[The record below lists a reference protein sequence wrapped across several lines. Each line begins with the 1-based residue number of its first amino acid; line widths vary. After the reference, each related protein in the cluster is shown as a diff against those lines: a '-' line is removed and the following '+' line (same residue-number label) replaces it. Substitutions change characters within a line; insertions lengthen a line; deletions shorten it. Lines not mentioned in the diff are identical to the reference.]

1 MVSLIRAADYGLR
14 RHAPAASWERMK
26 SRRLLLIA
34 AAVGGAAVLAVV
46 LILVASSGSS
56 KSSTTTDSTDTSAS
70 SSPQALFAGIP
81 QSGDTVGKPSAP
93 ATMLVFEDPQ
103 CPYCQEWTLNDL
115 PTVVDQFVRPGQLK
129 LRYRGI
135 EIIGPNSVKGLRAVF
150 AAGEQNKLWEFSSA
164 LYEMQGTEN
173 SGWITN
179 DVILRAAKSA
189 GADGPAILAA
199 SPTKAVTA
207 QLARA
212 ESDAQTYQVQGTPT
226 FVIEKP
232 PALPQQ
238 LNVTS
243 LDPGTF
249 ASELQAALQ

>member
-1 MVSLIRAADYGLR
+1 
-14 RHAPAASWERMK
+14 MK
-26 SRRLLLIA
+26 SRRVLLIA
-34 AAVGGAAVLAVV
+34 AVVGGAAVLAVV

-56 KSSTTTDSTDTSAS
+56 KSPTTSVSTDASAS
-70 SSPQALFAGIP
+70 TSPKTLFAGIP
-81 QSGDTVGKPSAP
+81 QSGDTVGQPSAP

-103 CPYCQEWTLNDL
+103 CPYCQVWSLNDL
-115 PTVVDQFVRPGQLK
+115 PTVVDQFVRTGQLK
-129 LRYRGI
+129 LTYRGI
-135 EIIGPNSVKGLRAVF
+135 PIIGPNSVKGLRAVF
-150 AAGEQNKLWEFSSA
+150 AAGEQNKLWQFSSA
-164 LYEMQGTEN
+164 LYEMQGAEN
-173 SGWITN
+173 SGWITD
-179 DVILRAAKSA
+179 DVILSAARAA

-207 QLARA
+207 QLANA
-212 ESDAQTYQVQGTPT
+212 ESEAQTYQIRGTPT

-232 PALPQQ
+232 PALAQQ

>member
-1 MVSLIRAADYGLR
+1 M
-14 RHAPAASWERMK
+14 
-26 SRRLLLIA
+26 LLIA
-34 AAVGGAAVLAVV
+34 AAVGGAAVLAVA

-56 KSSTTTDSTDTSAS
+56 KSTTTTVSTDASGSAT
-70 SSPQALFAGIP
+70 PKTLFAGIP

-103 CPYCQEWTLNDL
+103 CPYCQEWSLNDL
-115 PTVVDQFVRPGQLK
+115 PTVVDQFVRTGQLK
-129 LRYRGI
+129 LTYRGI
-135 EIIGPNSVKGLRAVF
+135 AIIGPNSIKGLRAVF
-150 AAGEQNKLWEFSSA
+150 AAGEQNKLWNFSSA
-164 LYEMQGTEN
+164 LYELQGAEN

-179 DVILRAAKSA
+179 DVILSAAKAA

-199 SPTKAVTA
+199 SPTKAVSA
-207 QLARA
+207 QLAQA
-212 ESDAQTYQVQGTPT
+212 ESEAQTYQVRGTPT

-243 LDPGTF
+243 LDPATF

>member
-1 MVSLIRAADYGLR
+1 
-14 RHAPAASWERMK
+14 MK
-26 SRRLLLIA
+26 SRRMLLIA

-56 KSSTTTDSTDTSAS
+56 KSATTSVSTDATGSTNAKT
-70 SSPQALFAGIP
+70 LFAGIP
-81 QSGDTVGKPSAP
+81 QSGDTVGKASAP

-103 CPYCQEWTLNDL
+103 CPYCQVWSLNDL
-115 PTVVDQFVRPGQLK
+115 PTVVDQFVRTGQLK
-129 LRYRGI
+129 LTYRGI
-135 EIIGPNSVKGLRAVF
+135 AIIGPNSVKGLRAVF

-179 DVILRAAKSA
+179 DVILSAAKAA
-189 GADGPAILAA
+189 GADGPSILAA

-207 QLARA
+207 QLANA
-212 ESDAQTYQVQGTPT
+212 EGEATAYQVRGTPT

-243 LDPGTF
+243 LDPATF